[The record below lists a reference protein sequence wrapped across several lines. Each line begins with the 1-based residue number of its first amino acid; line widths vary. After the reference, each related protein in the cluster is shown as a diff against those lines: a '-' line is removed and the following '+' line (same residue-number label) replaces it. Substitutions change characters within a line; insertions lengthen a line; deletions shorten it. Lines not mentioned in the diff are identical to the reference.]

1 MSNKKEI
8 RLKGAPV
15 SEGIA
20 IGVPHFLITTE
31 EPIPEFPI
39 TMGEVDGEI
48 ARYRRALF
56 SSRED
61 LERLQ
66 SDLEDEGSEDAVT
79 IIDTHI
85 QMLDDPMITTHME
98 EKIRLMRRNTEAVFR
113 SVINEF
119 ESKVT
124 GRCDSFFRE
133 RLIDVMDVSKRI
145 LGHLGNKQKISFC
158 DIPPNSV
165 IFAKELAP
173 SQTAA
178 VQASHI
184 GGFVTETGGGNSHAA
199 LIARAKGI
207 PYVASIEVERL
218 IEANPDFVIV
228 DGMQGFVILNPSQ
241 ETLEEYQKLLANL
254 KSRFALLEKDA
265 MLQAETRDRTS
276 IRLLANIGDKS
287 ELDLLAQHGAQ
298 GVGLFRTEYLLLQ
311 ESTFFPH
318 EEEQYLVYREVIEKL
333 EGMPLIV
340 RVFDIG
346 GDKNPDLFRD
356 LRKEPNPVLGCRGIR
371 FLLRYPE
378 IFRVQLRALFRAA
391 KDHDVHLLLPLI
403 ADLNELKAAQEII
416 QEVKEELPHAR
427 SLPVGCM
434 IEVPSAVLIADALA
448 QWCDFFSIGTNDLI
462 QYTLGMDRSDPAMG
476 EVCYPAHPSVVRL
489 IKMAVAQ
496 AEKYD
501 KHIGI
506 CGEIASN
513 PLFIPLLLG
522 LGLREFSCASRYL
535 PAIHEIVR
543 KVSIPDCETLA
554 EKALQLN
561 TSEEIAALLRD
572 YSLESNQHE

>member
-1 MSNKKEI
+1 MRDKKEI
-8 RLKGAPV
+8 RIKGAPV

-20 IGVPHFLITTE
+20 IGVPHFLIPME
-31 EPIPEFPI
+31 EAIPEFPI
-39 TMGEVDGEI
+39 TVGEVDGEI

-66 SDLEDEGSEDAVT
+66 SDLEDEGSDDAVT

-98 EKIRLMRRNTEAVFR
+98 EKIRLMGRNTEAVFR

-124 GRCDSFFRE
+124 ARCDSFFRE

-145 LGHLGNKQKISFC
+145 LGHLGNKQKSSFC

-178 VQASHI
+178 VNASHV
-184 GGFVTETGGGNSHAA
+184 GGFVTEAGGGNSHAA
-199 LIARAKGI
+199 LIARSKGI
-207 PYVASIEVERL
+207 PYVTAIE
-218 IEANPDFVIV
+218 IEFLLKTEPDYVIV
-228 DGMQGFVILNPSQ
+228 DGAQGLVILNPSQ
-241 ETLEEYQKLLANL
+241 ETLREYEKLLAHL
-254 KSRFALLEKDA
+254 KSRFALLEREAILK
-265 MLQAETRDRTS
+265 AETRDRTP

-287 ELDLLAQHGAQ
+287 ELDLLTQHGAE

-311 ESTFFPH
+311 ESVFFPH
-318 EEEQYLVYREVIEKL
+318 EEEQYLVYREVIDQL
-333 EGMPLIV
+333 QGMPLIV
-340 RVFDIG
+340 RAFDIG
-346 GDKNPDLFRD
+346 GDKNPELFRD

-391 KDHDVHLLLPLI
+391 KDRDVRLLLPLI
-403 ADLNELKAAQEII
+403 ADLNELKAARKII
-416 QEVKEELPHAR
+416 EEVKMELSSSR

-448 QWCDFFSIGTNDLI
+448 QSCDFFSIGTNDLI

-476 EVCYPAHPSVVRL
+476 EICYPAHPSVLRL

-496 AEKYD
+496 AQKYG

-535 PAIHEIVR
+535 PAISEMIR
-543 KVSIPDCETLA
+543 KLFISDCETLA
-554 EKALQLN
+554 EKALQMN
-561 TSEEIAALLRD
+561 TSEEIAALLKD
-572 YSLESNQHE
+572 NNTYQK